1 MRRMDKAKARFYI
14 SLMTDTSTHTLDID
28 ALGLLC
34 PLPVLRLR
42 KRIQGLPTGS
52 VVTVLAD
59 DPAALIDIPHFCHE
73 AGHQYEGAEELPPEM
88 ASSAGKAPHRYR
100 LVLG

>member
-1 MRRMDKAKARFYI
+1 
-14 SLMTDTSTHTLDID
+14 MTDRSTQTLDID

-73 AGHQYEGAEELPPEM
+73 AGHSYEGAEELPPET
-88 ASSAGKAPHRYR
+88 ASSEGKAPYRYR